1 MSVSAEELEELYESV
16 IVAHY
21 ESPRHRGTLE
31 DPKLSHSERNPI
43 CGDHVQLEASID
55 GDRLDRLRFE
65 AHGCIISQA
74 AASLL
79 CEYAEG
85 KRLVDLQSLTADEM
99 LKLLQVPLMPRR
111 VPCALLPFRAL
122 KAIVYCSQG
131 QPSLRR

>member
-1 MSVSAEELEELYESV
+1 MSPSTEELYESV

-31 DPKLSHSERNPI
+31 GPKFSHSERNPT

-55 GDRLDRLRFE
+55 GDRIDRLRFS
-65 AHGCIISQA
+65 AQGCIISQA

-85 KRLVDLQSLTADEM
+85 KRLLELQKLAADEM
-99 LKLLQVPLMPRR
+99 LKLLQVPL
-111 VPCALLPFRAL
+111 VPGRIQCALLPYRVL
-122 KAIVYCSQG
+122 KAIVYS
-131 QPSLRR
+131 SLGPMEK